1 MMDENKLELNESG
14 EQELPASEAAPEK
27 ITPSSDESV
36 ETEPDAGAE
45 TVTAET
51 DEVVCDEST
60 ESEEA
65 VGAEKDEELTE
76 KSAEEPKEEVYA
88 FRWEYSEQS
97 AHDKG
102 TEKRQEKKGVRGAI
116 GYAAVMIAVFALAF
130 SILFAA
136 MSFDDMASWF
146 NPPEGY
152 SIKEVVKIGMPS
164 SVAIFSNNG
173 DGTGGSGSGFFLTS
187 SGYVI
192 TNYHVVENSVS
203 IIVVDSNDKDY
214 SATLVNYDKELDVAL
229 LYVEGGLFTPVTIG
243 DSDSVELGE
252 TVVAIGCPY
261 GEGFMFSPSNG
272 IISGVD
278 RQLSGSSGML
288 QTNAPLNPG
297 NSGGPLFDSM
307 GRVIGIVTS
316 KLISVDDADGEKI
329 TLEGMAFAIPIN
341 EAKVLADQW
350 IKEDLERAMLGVT
363 AVSVEGGQSYFFNS
377 EEGRI
382 YVHQKKTD
390 GDYIRI
396 GEDEF
401 VKLTDELLA
410 DKNNYIFAADV
421 TGVVITSVTKGLGAD
436 GVLLPKDTVTEVDG
450 IKVTT
455 VPEIKAI
462 FDRFN
467 PGDKVTVKFYRD
479 GEYRTAQMTLKTK
492 GDMLKAEGY

>member
-1 MMDENKLELNESG
+1 MMDENKLELNENG
-14 EQELPASEAAPEK
+14 EQEAAASETTSGMEDVRSHDEVPEAE
-27 ITPSSDESV
+27 ITKADGE
-36 ETEPDAGAE
+36 ENTEPDA
-45 TVTAET
+45 V
-51 DEVVCDEST
+51 
-60 ESEEA
+60 
-65 VGAEKDEELTE
+65 
-76 KSAEEPKEEVYA
+76 SAEEIEEPHKEEVYA
-88 FRWEYSEQS
+88 FRWDYSEQY

-102 TEKRQEKKGVRGAI
+102 EVKKQEKKNHRGAI
-116 GYAAVMIAVFALAF
+116 GYAAVMVTVFVLAF
-130 SILFAA
+130 AILFAA

-152 SIKEVVKIGMPS
+152 SIKEVIEIGMPS
-164 SVAIFSNNG
+164 TVAIFANNG
-173 DGTGGSGSGFFLTS
+173 DGTGGSGSGFFLTA

-203 IIVVDSNDKDY
+203 IVVVDTNDRDY
-214 SATLVNYDKELDVAL
+214 SATLVNYDEELDVAL
-229 LYVEGGLFTPVTIG
+229 LYVEGGYFTPVTIG
-243 DSDSVELGE
+243 NSDTVELGE
-252 TVVAIGCPY
+252 EVVAIGCPY

-278 RQLSGSSGML
+278 RMLSGSSGML

-316 KLISVDDADGEKI
+316 KLLSIEDSDGTLI

-341 EAKVLADQW
+341 KAKVLADQW
-350 IKEDLERAMLGVT
+350 IKADLEKAMLGVT
-363 AVSVEGGQSYFFNS
+363 AVSVEGGQSYFFNG

-382 YVHQKKTD
+382 YVHHKMED
-390 GDYIRI
+390 GDYIQV
-396 GEDEF
+396 DVNQT
-401 VKLTDELLA
+401 VKLTEEMLS
-410 DKNNYIFAADV
+410 DKNNYIFYADV

-450 IKVTT
+450 IQVTT

-462 FDRFN
+462 FDRFK

-492 GDMLKAEGY
+492 GDMLKAEGYEN